1 MSMKIS
7 SNFAQA
13 LARGAAIALV
23 GGLAAGCSS
32 DASRFTDSFFTSSVP
47 ARQSPVPSSQPYPGD
62 LDSTSTGSVSRSTA
76 DVIPGGR
83 IAPKAGLGENNGAY
97 PATPQQAYP
106 GDLNTYPAAP
116 ARQALQP
123 VNVAPAPAVVQRKAL
138 ASPLPAAPANVDRMS
153 TGAVTQA
160 SKNSALVPGVANPP
174 SANHPALKP
183 VSLTQAAAPAPSAA
197 KVDQSSEKGGWTA
210 TGGTAVTLKEGET
223 VYNLSKRFGVPAKE
237 IMRVNGIADASK
249 VSAGQKVVIPT
260 YVYSSKAPISMP
272 DSNPQTMAA
281 KSSRGTKYDAGK
293 DIPAPVPADRK
304 DVAVLPTV
312 PQARTRTGSVP
323 LPQATNAGTTA
334 STARK
339 AATPGAYTVVS
350 GDSLYAIAKRNG
362 VTVDALKAANG
373 LKDGNL
379 KIGQQ
384 LAIPSASAKGVTT
397 ASAKANPGVDPII
410 TGTPGPA
417 KTASKLPTYTPPVR
431 KDEKVIQEAEKVA
444 AVAPD
449 ATGISKM
456 RWPVRGRVVAGYG
469 ANVNGKANDG
479 IDIAVPAGT
488 PVKAAENG
496 VVIYAGDGLKE
507 FGNTVLLRHENGLV
521 SVYGHNSELSVKRGD
536 KVRRGDQIAKAGNSG
551 SADMPKLHFEIRKD
565 SAPVNPG
572 SYLE

>member
-7 SNFAQA
+7 SNFARH

-23 GGLAAGCSS
+23 GGMAAGCSS
-32 DASRFTDSFFTSSVP
+32 DASRFTDSFFTNSVP
-47 ARQSPVPSSQPYPGD
+47 QRQAVAPESQPYPGD
-62 LDSTSTGSVSRSTA
+62 LDTTATGSVSRSGA

-83 IAPKAGLGENNGAY
+83 VTPKASLSDVSRSY

-106 GDLNTYPAAP
+106 VDRNTYPAAP

-123 VNVAPAPAVVQRKAL
+123 VDVAPAPAAVQRSA
-138 ASPLPAAPANVDRMS
+138 LPAAPANVDRMA
-153 TGAVTQA
+153 TGAVSRQA
-160 SKNSALVPGVANPP
+160 APVGAPKP
-174 SANHPALKP
+174 SYTHPALRP
-183 VSLTQAAAPAPSAA
+183 VSSVPAAAPSVAPVA
-197 KVDQSSEKGGWTA
+197 KADDTSERGGWTA
-210 TGGTAVTLKEGET
+210 TGGTAITLKEGET

-249 VSAGQKVVIPT
+249 VSAGQRVIIPT
-260 YVYSSKAPISMP
+260 YVYSSKAPVSMP
-272 DSNPQTMAA
+272 DSNPNTMAA

-293 DIPAPVPADRK
+293 QVPAPVPADRK

-312 PQARTRTGSVP
+312 PQARNRSGSVP
-323 LPQATNAGTTA
+323 LPQASNSSNAA
-334 STARK
+334 K
-339 AATPGAYTVVS
+339 AAAPSGAYTVVS

-362 VTVDALKAANG
+362 VTVDALKTANG

-379 KIGQQ
+379 KIGQR
-384 LAIPSASAKGVTT
+384 LTIPSASAKPVAT
-397 ASAKANPGVDPII
+397 ASAKSNPGVDPII

-417 KTASKLPTYTPPVR
+417 RTSSNLPTYTPPVR
-431 KDEKVIQEAEKVA
+431 KDEKVIREAEKVA

-565 SAPVNPG
+565 SSPVNPA